1 MKYEI
6 MLRILFELMSKKC
19 VKASYLADKY
29 EVSVRSIHRYIN
41 CLELAGVPIYTIR
54 GNNGGFAIIDTF
66 KFSSTFMT
74 SQEFEQTIDALTAIS
89 STIPNN
95 DISSVINKLKS
106 VVRNE
111 YTNVNLKSGNLIID
125 AGPWGDAV
133 GYKAKLNVLQ
143 KCIESNNN
151 LLIRY
156 HDRNGEISERVIEPH
171 VIVFKQGLWYIFAYC
186 HLRKDFRFFK
196 TGRIEHATILNEK
209 FERKDIDTQNL
220 PLSFWEGDTLAQ
232 DVIFEINK
240 KCLSDIEEWLGIENI
255 TCKNGK
261 HIAEVK
267 LPFDNGLIS
276 KIMSYGNGIKVISPT
291 SLRDSVIKSANAI
304 IDEYSKN

>member
-29 EVSVRSIHRYIN
+29 QVSVRSIHRYIN

-74 SQEFEQTIDALTAIS
+74 KQEFEQTIDALTAFIEGV
-89 STIPNN
+89 PNSDLSN
-95 DISSVINKLKS
+95 VINKLKS

-111 YTNVNLKSGNLIID
+111 FTSVNLMSGNLIID

-143 KCIESNNN
+143 KCIDSSNK

-171 VIVFKQGLWYIFAYC
+171 IIVFKQGLWYVYAYC
-186 HLRKDFRFFK
+186 HLRNEFRFFK
-196 TGRIEHATILNEK
+196 TGRIEHAKILDEK
-209 FERKDIDTQNL
+209 FERREIDKRDL
-220 PLSFWEGDTLAQ
+220 PLSFWESNTSTN
-232 DVIFEINK
+232 DVVFEINK
-240 KCLSDIEEWLGIENI
+240 KCLSDVEEWLGIENI
-255 TCKNGK
+255 SLKNGK
-261 HIAEVK
+261 YVAEAK

-276 KIMSYGNGIKVISPT
+276 KIISFGNGIKVISPA
-291 SLRDSVIKSANAI
+291 SLRNNVINSAKSI
-304 IDEYSKN
+304 INEYDN